1 MWQRSRFL
9 TLAALVAALIA
20 GVAFTAACGGG
31 GSGSNSSGVVGAAN
45 ISSSPAMVSAGD
57 APMNNVLEAL
67 VTVSAVT
74 FANSSGSVQLLD
86 QPRKLELT
94 HLGGIRAPLA
104 LHALPFGTYDSV
116 AVTISAAQI
125 TYIDSTGHP
134 VTTNATIPSASAT
147 DTMTLSPALTVSD
160 KSATDVRFD
169 FDLQSSLDLTGS
181 TVTFTPTIGAI
192 VAPVKDED
200 AGAQRIHIDGTVTA
214 VDTTANTITLTT
226 ADSGLS
232 VTLNTTSSTE
242 FDDNLALNAIQAGAT
257 LETVDKLNADGSL
270 TALNVSTTDGGSTP
284 ANTAVDNGIVTAVSH
299 DGNNNVTQFSMVVRN
314 DLTTSGDVGKT
325 MTVQVD
331 SATLIKDSMNA
342 TNAGETSFDQSQ
354 IFAGQALWV
363 AGSVVQGSAD
373 TLLATEIRP
382 AQVNPFGLT
391 DAAVTQI
398 SGGFAVPVLV
408 DGNTDFAEFAQIAT
422 FTANTNASTI
432 FDGQGLTS
440 ASVASLAVGTPV
452 VARGFLS
459 LSGGAATVFSTH
471 LHEEGAN
478 HPNH

>member
-1 MWQRSRFL
+1 MMWQRSRFL
-9 TLAALVAALIA
+9 TLAALVTGIAL
-20 GVAFTAACGGG
+20 TAACGG
-31 GSGSNSSGVVGAAN
+31 GSGSNSTGGN
-45 ISSSPAMVSAGD
+45 TNSSASPAMVSAGD

-74 FANSSGSVQLLD
+74 FTSSSGSVQLLE
-86 QPRKLELT
+86 QPRKIELT

-104 LHALPFGTYDSV
+104 LHPLPFGTYNSV

-125 TYIDSTGHP
+125 TYIDSNGNP

-147 DTMTLSPALTVSD
+147 DTITLSPALAVSD
-160 KSATDVRFD
+160 TGATDIRFD

-181 TVTFTPTIGAI
+181 TVTFTPKIGAL
-192 VAPVKDED
+192 VARVKDED
-200 AGAQRIHIDGTVTA
+200 ADAQRVHIDGTVTA
-214 VDTTANTITLTT
+214 VSTTANTITLTT

-232 VTLNTTSSTE
+232 VTLNTNSSTK
-242 FDDNLALNAIQAGAT
+242 FDDNLALNAIQTGAT

-270 TALNVSTTDGGSTP
+270 TALTVSDTDGGSTA
-284 ANTAVDNGIVTAVSH
+284 ANTVVDNGIVTAVTRNSSN
-299 DGNNNVTQFSMVVRN
+299 DVTQFSMVVRSS
-314 DLTTSGDVGKT
+314 LTTGSDVGKT
-325 MTVQVD
+325 LTVQVN
-331 SATLIKDSMNA
+331 SATVIKTSMNA

-363 AGSVVQGSAD
+363 AGAVVQGS
-373 TLLATEIRP
+373 TNTVLATEIRP

-398 SGGFAVPVLV
+398 AGGFAVPVLV
-408 DGNTDFAEFAQIAT
+408 DANTNFASFAQIT
-422 FTANTNASTI
+422 TLTANTNSATVI
-432 FDGQGLTS
+432 DGQGLTS
-440 ASVASLAVGTPV
+440 ANVASLAVGTPV

-459 LSGGAATVFSTH
+459 LSGSAATVFCTH
-471 LHEEGAN
+471 LQEEGSD